1 MADRPV
7 FTVADLVIDALRRAG
22 IDTLFC
28 LPGVQN
34 DDFFDRLV
42 DARDIRPIVTRHE
55 QGAAY
60 MAVGAA
66 QATGRP
72 AAFAVVPGP
81 GMLNA
86 GAALT
91 SGYWSNAR
99 VLAVIGQIPTT
110 AMGRGWGV
118 LHELPDQT
126 AVLRQ
131 VTKQAELL
139 VDPASAAAQIQRA
152 LDGLVAGRPRPVSI
166 EVPADRWSAPAE
178 PTLTD
183 PSADR
188 PALDLD
194 AIERAATL
202 LAGAERPLIVVGGG
216 AQDAGEAVAALAT
229 RLQAPVTTRRM
240 GHGVIPTAHPLFA
253 PLPVGRDLWSE
264 ADVVLGIGSRLEWPL
279 IRWGVDPSLTLIK
292 IDVDPDELDRHGA
305 TTVGISGD
313 ASAAC
318 LALLDA
324 LDALGAEAGRGRAD
338 RTADVAERRRRFE
351 VELSRLRPQLD
362 HLAAIRDVLPDDG
375 VLVEDVTQVGF
386 AAHLGFDFR
395 QPRTFVSSGPA
406 GTLGAG
412 FAMGLGAQA
421 ALPDRKVVV
430 VAGDGGFLFTATEL
444 ATAVQH
450 GIALVTLVFDDGAYG
465 NVRRIQQQRF
475 GPDRTIA
482 STLQNPDFVA
492 FAESFGAL
500 GLRATTAEQ
509 VRPLLERAFEH
520 DGPAVVVVDSG
531 PMPDPWPFFLQGPV
545 RGRA

>member
-1 MADRPV
+1 MAPMPDRPAC
-7 FTVADLVIDALRRAG
+7 TVADLVIDALRRLDV
-22 IDTLFC
+22 DTLFC

-42 DARDIRPIVTRHE
+42 DARDIRPVVTRHE

-66 QATGRP
+66 QVTGRP
-72 AAFAVVPGP
+72 SAFAVVPGP
-81 GMLNA
+81 GLLNA

-99 VLAVIGQIPTT
+99 ALAVVGQIPTT
-110 AMGRGWGV
+110 ALGRGWGV

-131 VTKQAELL
+131 VTKRAELL
-139 VDPASAAAQIQRA
+139 VDPAAAAGQVQA
-152 LDGLVAGRPRPVSI
+152 AMDAVVSGRPRPVSI
-166 EVPADRWSAPAE
+166 EVPADRWSSPAE
-178 PTLTD
+178 AALVD
-183 PSADR
+183 PVRAQ
-188 PALDLD
+188 PAVDGD
-194 AIERAATL
+194 AVERAAVL
-202 LAGAERPLIVVGGG
+202 LARAERPLIVIGGG
-216 AQDAGEAVAALAT
+216 AQDAGAEIAELAT
-229 RLQAPVTTRRM
+229 LLQAPITTRRM
-240 GHGVIPTAHPLFA
+240 GHGTVPTRHPLFV
-253 PLPVGRDLWSE
+253 PVTVGRDLWAE
-264 ADVVLGIGSRLEWPL
+264 ADVVVGIGSRMEWPL
-279 IRWGVDPSLTLIK
+279 TRWGVDPDLVLIK
-292 IDVDPDELDRHGA
+292 VDVDPDELDRHGA
-305 TTVGISGD
+305 TTVGIVGD
-313 ASAAC
+313 AAEVVR
-318 LALLDA
+318 ALVGA
-324 LDALGAEAGRGRAD
+324 LRGGPARAD
-338 RTADVAERRRRFE
+338 RTAEVADRRRAFA
-351 VELSRLRPQLD
+351 VDLDGLRPQLD

-421 ALPDRKVVV
+421 VLPDRRVVV

-450 GIALVTLVFDDGAYG
+450 EIPVVTMVFDDGAYG
-465 NVRRIQQQRF
+465 NVRRIQEQRF

-482 STLQNPDFVA
+482 SRLRNPDFVA

-500 GLRATTAEQ
+500 GLRARTPEE
-509 VRPLLERAFEH
+509 VRPQLERAFAH
-520 DGPAVVVVDSG
+520 GGPAVVVVDSG
-531 PMPDPWPFFLQGPV
+531 PMPDPWPYFLRGPV
-545 RGRA
+545 RGRR

>member
-1 MADRPV
+1 MAPMSDRPAC
-7 FTVADLVIDALRRAG
+7 TVADLVIDALRRLG
-22 IDTLFC
+22 VDTLFC

-42 DARDIRPIVTRHE
+42 DARDIRPVVTRHE

-66 QATGRP
+66 QVTGQP
-72 AAFAVVPGP
+72 SAFAVVPGP
-81 GMLNA
+81 GLLNA

-99 VLAVIGQIPTT
+99 ALAVVGQIPTT
-110 AMGRGWGV
+110 ALGRGWGV

-131 VTKQAELL
+131 VTKRAELL
-139 VDPASAAAQIQRA
+139 FDPAAAAGQIQTA
-152 LDGLVAGRPRPVSI
+152 MDAVVSGRPRPVSI
-166 EVPADRWSAPAE
+166 EVPADRWSSAAE
-178 PTLTD
+178 PTLRD
-183 PSADR
+183 PVPTR
-188 PALDLD
+188 PAVDGD
-194 AIERAATL
+194 TIERAAAL
-202 LAGAERPLIVVGGG
+202 LARAERPLILIGGG
-216 AQDAGEAVAALAT
+216 AQDAGREIAELAT
-229 RLQAPVTTRRM
+229 LLQAPITTRRM
-240 GHGVIPTAHPLFA
+240 GHGTVPTRHPLFV
-253 PLPVGRDLWSE
+253 PVTVGRDLWAE

-279 IRWGVDPSLTLIK
+279 TRWGVDHDLTLIK
-292 IDVDPDELDRHGA
+292 VDVDPDELDRHGA
-305 TTVGISGD
+305 TTVGIAGD
-313 ASAAC
+313 AAEVAAA
-318 LALLDA
+318 LADA
-324 LDALGAEAGRGRAD
+324 LRGGSDRAD
-338 RTADVAERRRRFE
+338 RTAEVADRRRAFE
-351 VELSRLRPQLD
+351 VDLDRLRPQLD

-421 ALPDRKVVV
+421 ALPDRRVVV
-430 VAGDGGFLFTATEL
+430 VAGDGGFLFTASEL

-450 GIALVTLVFDDGAYG
+450 DIPLVTMVFDDGAYG
-465 NVRRIQQQRF
+465 NVRRIQEQRF

-482 STLQNPDFVA
+482 SRLRNPDFVA

-500 GLRATTAEQ
+500 GLRARTTEE
-509 VRPLLERAFEH
+509 VRPQLERAFAH
-520 DGPAVVVVDSG
+520 GGPAIVVVDSG
-531 PMPDPWPFFLQGPV
+531 PMPDPWPYFLRGPV